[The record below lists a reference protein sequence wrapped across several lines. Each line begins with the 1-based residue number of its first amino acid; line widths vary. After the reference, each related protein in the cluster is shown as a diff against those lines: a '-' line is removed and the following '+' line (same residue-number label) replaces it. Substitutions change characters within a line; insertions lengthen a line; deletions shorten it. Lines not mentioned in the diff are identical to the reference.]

1 MTTSTTSNKHS
12 STYQLTF
19 WITLIRG
26 LLAFVLGL
34 SLLFIPT
41 KTGPVMTNFIGM
53 FWITT
58 GLVSLRNDPVIPNRR
73 LARVLAI
80 IIMVSGVVMV
90 TRHITERWVAWGY
103 VVNLLGAI
111 FILTGVLHIY
121 SGMQIGKQRNLGRTR
136 LSVILGVFE
145 IVLGALFIRSETAR
159 DDPLIY
165 WIGVIWALIG
175 GTLIIGDAI
184 YQRNQAKSQ
193 LAESALTTNQ
203 QDRTP
208 CNST

>member
-1 MTTSTTSNKHS
+1 MTEISENDKQKSNH
-12 STYQLTF
+12 QLSF

-26 LLAFVLGL
+26 LFVFVLGL
-34 SLLFIPT
+34 SLLFIPS
-41 KTGPVMTNFIGM
+41 KTGPTMANFIGM

-58 GLVSLRNDPVIPNRR
+58 GLVSLRGDPVIPQRR

-80 IIMVSGVVMV
+80 VIIVSGVLMV
-90 TRHITERWVAWGY
+90 TRHMTERWVAWGY
-103 VVNLLGAI
+103 VVNLLGII

-145 IVLGALFIRSETAR
+145 IVLGILFIRSQTAR

-175 GTLIIGDAI
+175 GTLIIGDAL
-184 YQRNQAKSQ
+184 YQRFGTKPEAAELPPTTSEQA
-193 LAESALTTNQ
+193 
-203 QDRTP
+203 
-208 CNST
+208 